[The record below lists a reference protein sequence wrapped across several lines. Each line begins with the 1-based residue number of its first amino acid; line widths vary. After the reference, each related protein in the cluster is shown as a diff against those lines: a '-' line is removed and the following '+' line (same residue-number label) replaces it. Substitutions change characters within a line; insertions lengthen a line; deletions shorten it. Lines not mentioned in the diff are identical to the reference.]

1 MPTFTSYLKNHNQKI
16 MLKQFFSTIIIT
28 LLVSAFFISG
38 CKKKSNDSTSPV
50 VTLTGPNPYFIQKN
64 TVWNDPGATAFDNVD
79 NDIPAVTADPVNT
92 AVTGLYNVTYT
103 ATNSA
108 GNRGTYTRTVYVVD
122 INGYYSN
129 VLDISPYP
137 GGVSSIYNT
146 FSDTMHLNTDGTGIV
161 TLGQFGDYLNG
172 KVYFKM
178 DSSKSLT
185 LPSQIVNCGSPA
197 TNITFSGRGVVNPAA
212 PTVIINYT
220 KVVNGTSIIAQ
231 SSYSR

>member
-1 MPTFTSYLKNHNQKI
+1 
-16 MLKQFFSTIIIT
+16 MLKQIFSTIIFT

-79 NDIPAVTADPVNT
+79 DDIPAVTSDPINT
-92 AVTGLYNVTYT
+92 AVTGVYNVTYT

-137 GGVSSIYNT
+137 GGVSSTYANYM
-146 FSDTMHLNTDGTGIV
+146 DTMHLSNDGSGKV
-161 TLGQFGDYLNG
+161 TLNKFGNYVNGNVFFNLN
-172 KVYFKM
+172 
-178 DSSKSLT
+178 DATALT
-185 LPSQIVNCGSPA
+185 LPSQNVTCGSPSI
-197 TNITFSGRGVVNPAA
+197 NIKFVGTGVISRVA
-212 PTVIINYT
+212 PTVIINY
-220 KVVNGTSIIAQ
+220 KKFISGDSVIAQ
-231 SSYSR
+231 TSYTR